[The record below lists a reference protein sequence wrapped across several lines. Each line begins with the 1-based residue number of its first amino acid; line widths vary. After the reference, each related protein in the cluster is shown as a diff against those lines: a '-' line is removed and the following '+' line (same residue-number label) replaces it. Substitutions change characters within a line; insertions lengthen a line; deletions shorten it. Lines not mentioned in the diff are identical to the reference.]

1 MTKVEELVLEL
12 TKCAVNEDYDG
23 SKNLSKLTE
32 AQAEDI
38 INEAKAQAVASLV
51 LPKILEYNPDFRKK
65 YENLMLS
72 IVSRNIQVIDEH
84 AKIGNAFE
92 KANIEYVIIKG
103 FASAEY
109 YIDTNYRQMG
119 DIDVLVRPSD
129 FETASKILVSL
140 GYSDRGRTYEHHNTF
155 SNNGK
160 ICELH
165 HIIGYITEDGND
177 LSKLTEDIITTRRK
191 AKTPSGE
198 IYVPSAYYHG
208 LIMLLHIYKHM
219 FVGVGLRHIC
229 DWAVFIKSAEA
240 KEIYD
245 DLADMSEKYS
255 LNGLFNTLT
264 NVSKL
269 YLEVSD
275 STDLSNTSTALANE
289 FIETVMDG
297 GNFGRKY
304 GNQVW
309 TIFTNRSYKDKQS
322 LFKRFYDA
330 VKINVNCR
338 LPKTRN
344 NKFLFFLGFITT
356 PFYYGFM
363 YIIGKKKPPK
373 IRKNK
378 KMAEEKNELFKKLS
392 DKK

>member
-1 MTKVEELVLEL
+1 MTKVEEQVLEL

-23 SKNLSKLTE
+23 SKNLSNLTE

-84 AKIGNAFE
+84 ARIGYAFE

-219 FVGVGLRHIC
+219 FFGVGLRHIC

-240 KEIYD
+240 KKIYA
-245 DLADMSEKYS
+245 DLYNAAKNYS
-255 LNGLFNTLT
+255 LSGLLKTLT
-264 NVSKL
+264 DVSSLYINTTKIKYFGSEDTKL
-269 YLEVSD
+269 SK
-275 STDLSNTSTALANE
+275 E
-289 FIETVMDG
+289 FIEIVMSG
-297 GNFGRKY
+297 GNFGEKY
-304 GNQVW
+304 ENKVW
-309 TIFTNRSYKDKQS
+309 TMFVNHSYKNQS
-322 LFKRFYDA
+322 LIKRMYTA
-330 VKINVNCR
+330 VKGNVHAR
-338 LPKTRN
+338 MPKTKK
-344 NKFLFFLGFITT
+344 NKFLFVLGFIST
-356 PFYYGFM
+356 PFYYAFM
-363 YIIGKKKPPK
+363 YLTGKKVPMLKQNK
-373 IRKNK
+373 MLAQGKND
-378 KMAEEKNELFKKLS
+378 LFSKLS